1 MTRLSF
7 PTSMV
12 LQSVRRN
19 GRGGVARFSA
29 VFGVFVALAACQH
42 TPLTA
47 PTGTA
52 ITLVANT
59 NVLSVNG
66 STDITAILVQGSEVT
81 TTTGGNGNQNSGTT
95 AGTGVPVRDG
105 TVVVFSTTL
114 GRVEPAEAKTD
125 GGKVTVRL
133 IADGRSGTATVSAF
147 SGPATKTLPVTIGA
161 AAASRILVAASPQ
174 ALPFTGGTS
183 TITATVQDQQGNGL
197 LGVPVTF
204 STSAGSLGSGSGVTD
219 ASGNAF
225 TTLSTTAAATV
236 TASSGGASGTLS
248 GTVAI
253 TIKPRT
259 TVTLTT
265 PTAITASVPA
275 LFTVGVGTNTIVTD
289 VVVDFGDGEKQPLGS
304 ISASQN
310 VSHVYGD
317 SGSYQ
322 VTVTATDSEG
332 NRTPIQTAVVVAP
345 LSAVGTAN
353 PTIAVLGNSVL
364 FTVTV
369 STGALIDHYDW
380 DFGEVGFPDS
390 KITGSK
396 SNSINHVY
404 RIKGTKVITV
414 IVYPTKGPPITV
426 LISCEI
432 T

>member
-1 MTRLSF
+1 
-7 PTSMV
+7 MV
-12 LQSVRRN
+12 LQSVRRT
-19 GRGGVARFSA
+19 GRAGVARFGA
-29 VFGVFVALAACQH
+29 AFVAFVLLAGCQSS
-42 TPLTA
+42 PLTA

-52 ITLVANT
+52 ITLIAET
-59 NVLSVNG
+59 NVLSVSG
-66 STDITAILVQGSEVT
+66 ATDITAILVQGSSVTVT
-81 TTTGGNGNQNSGTT
+81 TGQGGNQNTGTT

-125 GGKVTVRL
+125 GGKVTVKL

-161 AAASRILVAASPQ
+161 AAASRILVSASPQ
-174 ALPFTGGTS
+174 ALPFTGGAT

-204 STSAGSLGSGSGVTD
+204 TTTAGSLAATSGVTD
-219 ASGNAF
+219 AVGNAS
-225 TTLSTTAAATV
+225 TLLTTTAAATV

-259 TVTLTT
+259 TVTVTT
-265 PTAITASVPA
+265 PTSITVSTPA
-275 LFTVGVGTNTIVTD
+275 LFTVGVGANTIVTD
-289 VVVDFGDGEKQPLGS
+289 VVIDFGDGEKQSLGS
-304 ISASQN
+304 ISSNQN
-310 VSHVYGD
+310 VAHVYGGA
-317 SGSYQ
+317 GSYQ

-345 LSAVGTAN
+345 LSVVGTAN
-353 PTIAVLGNSVL
+353 PTIVVLGNSVL
-364 FTVTV
+364 FTVTP

-380 DFGEVGFPDS
+380 DFGEPGPGNI
-390 KITGSK
+390 ITGSS
-396 SNSINHVY
+396 SNAMNHVY
-404 RIKGTKVITV
+404 LLKGTKIVTV
-414 IVYPTKGPPITV
+414 KIYPVKGPVMTV